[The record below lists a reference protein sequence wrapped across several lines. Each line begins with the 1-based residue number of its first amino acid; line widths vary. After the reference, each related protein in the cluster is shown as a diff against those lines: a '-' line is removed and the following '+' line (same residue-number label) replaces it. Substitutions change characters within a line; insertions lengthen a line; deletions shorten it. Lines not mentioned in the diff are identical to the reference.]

1 MPIYEFQCNDCGT
14 DFEEL
19 YRSMNERRRPHCAEC
34 DSRNVHKK
42 FSTFATGGSSG
53 DGDSDGG
60 CGTCSRSSC
69 AGCHG

>member
-1 MPIYEFQCNDCGT
+1 MPIYEFQCDDCGT

-19 YRSMNERRRPHCAEC
+19 YRSIKERRRPHCAEC
-34 DSRNVHKK
+34 GSKNVHKK

-53 DGDSDGG
+53 DGDSAGG
-60 CGTCSRSSC
+60 CGTCTRSSC

>member
-1 MPIYEFQCNDCGT
+1 MPIYEFQCDDCGT

-19 YRSMNERRRPHCAEC
+19 YRSIKERRRPHCAEC
-34 DSRNVHKK
+34 GSKNVHKK

-53 DGDSDGG
+53 DGDSGGG
-60 CGTCSRSSC
+60 CGACARSSC

>member
-1 MPIYEFQCNDCGT
+1 MPIYEFQCDDCGT

-19 YRSMNERRRPHCAEC
+19 YRSINECRGPHCSKC
-34 DSRNVHKK
+34 GSKNVHKK

-53 DGDSDGG
+53 DGGDGGG